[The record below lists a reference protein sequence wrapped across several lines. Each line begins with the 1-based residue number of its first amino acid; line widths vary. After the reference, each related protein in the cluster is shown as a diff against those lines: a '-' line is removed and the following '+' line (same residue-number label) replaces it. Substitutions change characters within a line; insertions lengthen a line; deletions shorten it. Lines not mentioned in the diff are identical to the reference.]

1 MVTFT
6 SRTFTKIRSLL
17 YSGIPRRLSTL
28 RESSP
33 VPLLCPM
40 SVRSQGWAD
49 RRICLHQTLSDGFHD
64 KNNQSPI
71 IGLAVA
77 GTRISLS
84 SRYTTSKT
92 SGPSLVLLLS
102 ASDPLAAA
110 NFISYIRRHN
120 LSDQQVGIME
130 RAAPCNDVPVIAI
143 KTSIGN
149 KKGQHLRRSDL
160 KKAKQLLLWLA
171 SSPKSVCVILPGCSC
186 YTCQPMIYTSQRQ
199 SHPTERDIHRTLCTH
214 GLTLN
219 WHSVSVLVPLA
230 LNAIDMVSNNKLIN
244 WAQLHAKKEWA
255 LWWGNGKSKAAR
267 QLRSIDLS

>member
-1 MVTFT
+1 
-6 SRTFTKIRSLL
+6 
-17 YSGIPRRLSTL
+17 
-28 RESSP
+28 
-33 VPLLCPM
+33 
-40 SVRSQGWAD
+40 
-49 RRICLHQTLSDGFHD
+49 
-64 KNNQSPI
+64 
-71 IGLAVA
+71 
-77 GTRISLS
+77 
-84 SRYTTSKT
+84 
-92 SGPSLVLLLS
+92 
-102 ASDPLAAA
+102 
-110 NFISYIRRHN
+110 
-120 LSDQQVGIME
+120 ME

-230 LNAIDMVSNNKLIN
+230 LNTIDMVSNNKLIN

-267 QLRSIDLS
+267 QLRSVDLSKSIPDANAFLRKPMQIFNGFFFGGRLPKITFVWADLPCGMYGETVEQDYIELNGKIREHFLQPTAVLCTILHEMIHAYLR